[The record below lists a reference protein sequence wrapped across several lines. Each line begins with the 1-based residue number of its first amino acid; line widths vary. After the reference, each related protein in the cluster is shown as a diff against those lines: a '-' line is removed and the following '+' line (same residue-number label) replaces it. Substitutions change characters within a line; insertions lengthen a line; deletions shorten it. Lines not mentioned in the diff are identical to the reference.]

1 VKISVDIA
9 RLGQSRWYE
18 YLVRFVFGGCV
29 TALAGLVAKHY
40 GATVGGLFL
49 AFPAIFPATATLIEN
64 HEKEKK
70 HKAGKDG
77 TVRARMA
84 VGMDAIGAAIGALAL
99 IAFAL
104 IVWRGLPDFSPA
116 LVMIGAMAAWI
127 VAVLLG
133 WMTWEFLRKRR
144 RMRRQRASKQEIG
157 SSLHAG
163 RRINRRI

>member
-9 RLGQSRWYE
+9 RLRQSRWYE

-49 AFPAIFPATATLIEN
+49 AFPAIFPATATLIEK

-70 HKAGKDG
+70 KKAGKDG
-77 TVRARMA
+77 SVRARMA

-99 IAFAL
+99 TAFAL
-104 IVWRGLPDFSPA
+104 IVWRGLPHSSPA
-116 LVMIGAMAAWI
+116 LVLVGAMAAWI
-127 VAVLLG
+127 IAAWLG
-133 WMTWEFLRKRR
+133 WMRWEVLRKRGR
-144 RMRRQRASKQEIG
+144 LRRQRASKLGIA
-157 SSLHAG
+157 SAVPAG
-163 RRINRRI
+163 RQINRRI